1 VRIFGRSVSTVSG
14 AQNLPSLLVVHGL
27 AWAVHGLVETPVK
40 TPVEATRAAI
50 RKRAAPGV

>member
-1 VRIFGRSVSTVSG
+1 VRIFGRSVSTVPG

-27 AWAVHGLVETPVK
+27 AWAVHGLVETPV
-40 TPVEATRAAI
+40 EATRAAI